1 MFKPSSREIQLRSKP
16 QRCYLLM
23 YKITMLA
30 VMVGICRDVDSR
42 TE

>member
-1 MFKPSSREIQLRSKP
+1 MFKPSSREIPIEKP

-30 VMVGICRDVDSR
+30 VMVGNMSGCRQPN
-42 TE
+42 